1 MSVVEIRSTI
11 DEMTE
16 EERFFAKAYLHHLDQ
31 RESADYREKIA
42 SRRDKDSRVSREQ
55 LLRAHE
61 TSSKANGC
69 L

>member
-1 MSVVEIRSTI
+1 MSVVEIRSKI

-31 RESADYREKIA
+31 CESADYREKIA
-42 SRRDKDSRVSREQ
+42 SRRDEDSRVSREQ

-61 TSSKANGC
+61 ALESEG